1 MDNNKNIVLDMSEF
15 ESEINTLERLHYE
28 IDARTR
34 IINLMISEGNSEYND
49 TFNKYWETYLEYIKA
64 YNVFKERFYEN
75 HLSEYK
81 EGTWELDFMSK
92 QVTIYTEN

>member
-34 IINLMISEGNSEYND
+34 IINLMISEGSSEHND

-92 QVTIYTEN
+92 QVIVYTEN